1 MNLPRNYFD
10 FLMLTMLILS
20 APVGRAQAS
29 NGNLPVAPAGW
40 ELIWHDEFDQ
50 PGLPNS
56 ALWSYDVGGD
66 GWGNREAQF
75 YTSGRLE
82 NARVEQGHL
91 IIEARREQW
100 QKAAYTSARLVSKNK
115 GDWSAGRFEIRAQVP
130 LGRGTWAAV
139 WMLPTVWNLGNGAW
153 PDNGEIDILE
163 HVGHQPGLIHA
174 STHSRKNQWQNNTQ
188 RTAIR
193 RVPDAGTAFHLYG
206 LEWNAEEIRIS
217 IDGEIYFTSR
227 KSGGDWTS
235 WPFERNFYLIMNLAI
250 GGAWGAERGIDD
262 HAFPQQMLVD
272 YVRVYQRAAV
282 QP

>member
-1 MNLPRNYFD
+1 MHLPRNYFD
-10 FLMLTMLILS
+10 FLMLTTLILS
-20 APVGRAQAS
+20 VPVGRAQAS

-163 HVGHQPGLIHA
+163 HVGHEPAGVRDIGPQASVLKQRLQPHVCALDNLVAVVHSGRCPKMCSKPGAIKA
-174 STHSRKNQWQNNTQ
+174 S
-188 RTAIR
+188 R
-193 RVPDAGTAFHLYG
+193 R
-206 LEWNAEEIRIS
+206 
-217 IDGEIYFTSR
+217 
-227 KSGGDWTS
+227 
-235 WPFERNFYLIMNLAI
+235 
-250 GGAWGAERGIDD
+250 
-262 HAFPQQMLVD
+262 
-272 YVRVYQRAAV
+272 
-282 QP
+282 